1 MLFMTG
7 VLAVA
12 LSILL
17 LAINTRISMLN
28 GLKEWVYANLLIGAA
43 IIIFTQE
50 TMLMHIRALF
60 GGLLI
65 VFGLAL
71 YFISIRIFEKR
82 PIKRRNIQYAF
93 AALILINL
101 CVTFLSHNEYISV
114 VLNTAICIVLT
125 FVSAVYLLKY
135 SNQKRSAEYQFTG
148 AFFAIF
154 TGLTLYRFYVLCA
167 DRAQP
172 VVHLTEWTLNEVT
185 FLACMLSVL
194 AINFGFIAMVNKRL
208 AELLAHSAGHDWLTG
223 ALNRGNLEKGAE
235 LLTLE
240 SIKTNQIQAMLLMD
254 LDQFKIINDT
264 YGHLFGDK
272 VIQMFAQ
279 LAKDSMREID
289 LLGRY
294 GGEEFCILMPNAS
307 EHEALILGERIRQ
320 KFENMPIMLEDISVK
335 CTVSVGVCDSSRLG
349 SGFKSMFSAADRSLY
364 AAKNAGRNK
373 VISFSS
379 LSLLHS

>member
-1 MLFMTG
+1 MVFTWLDFKTMLFMTG

-148 AFFAIF
+148 
-154 TGLTLYRFYVLCA
+154 
-167 DRAQP
+167 
-172 VVHLTEWTLNEVT
+172 
-185 FLACMLSVL
+185 
-194 AINFGFIAMVNKRL
+194 
-208 AELLAHSAGHDWLTG
+208 
-223 ALNRGNLEKGAE
+223 
-235 LLTLE
+235 
-240 SIKTNQIQAMLLMD
+240 
-254 LDQFKIINDT
+254 
-264 YGHLFGDK
+264 
-272 VIQMFAQ
+272 
-279 LAKDSMREID
+279 
-289 LLGRY
+289 
-294 GGEEFCILMPNAS
+294 
-307 EHEALILGERIRQ
+307 
-320 KFENMPIMLEDISVK
+320 
-335 CTVSVGVCDSSRLG
+335 
-349 SGFKSMFSAADRSLY
+349 
-364 AAKNAGRNK
+364 
-373 VISFSS
+373 
-379 LSLLHS
+379 